1 MVFLEVPHHLV
12 IAAVDVLRRIEV
24 VTVPILKATVAG
36 IYICGDATASVLTP
50 RMVDEQL
57 AGPGIAHAPAEGRLL
72 VHHHHLQSGA
82 VGHQVAQ
89 MERVAVAQAGGVQ
102 QAAVVVDG
110 GRPVDNL
117 VAAVT
122 VHIAHRHRVA
132 ALSVC
137 RAIEVL
143 VSGAAGDA

>member
-1 MVFLEVPHHLV
+1 MVN
-12 IAAVDVLRRIEV
+12 
-24 VTVPILKATVAG
+24 
-36 IYICGDATASVLTP
+36 
-50 RMVDEQL
+50 EQL
-57 AGPGIAHAPAEGRLL
+57 AGPGIAQAPAEGCLL
-72 VHHHHLQSGA
+72 VHHHHLQSRA

-89 MERVAVAQAGGVQ
+89 VERVAVAQASGVQ
-102 QAAVVVDG
+102 ETAVVVDG

-122 VHIAHRHRVA
+122 VHIAHRHRVT